1 MSERS
6 AAGRYDGIVSFDI
19 EEWFH
24 AENLARVCP
33 PEGWHKLESRVHI
46 GVGRILELLAKHR
59 TTATFF
65 VLGWVAE
72 SRPEI
77 VREIAA
83 AGHELASHGMRH
95 RLIYRMTP
103 DGFREEMRRSKELIE
118 QAIGAAVTAYR
129 APTFSI
135 VEQKRLLNGETVD
148 SWWALD
154 VLAELGFR
162 YDSSL
167 YPVVHDRYGTPRLPR
182 HPYVLETQAGN
193 RLVELPP
200 STLKRRMN
208 VGVAGGAYF
217 RFYPLSFTLRAYRE
231 IVERDRLP
239 IVFYLHPWELDPKAP
254 RRFSGP
260 VNFVRQY
267 AFTGLVAGKLERLLS
282 CFHLTSL
289 RDFVS
294 ASGEPNRIVRV

>member
-1 MSERS
+1 MNQGGQSKN
-6 AAGRYDGIVSFDI
+6 YHGIVSFDI

-33 PEGWHKLESRVHI
+33 RAEWTELESRVHI
-46 GVGRILELLAKHR
+46 GVGKILDLLAKHC

-65 VLGWVAE
+65 VLGWVAKT
-72 SRPEI
+72 RPHI
-77 VREIAA
+77 VKEIASS
-83 AGHELASHGMRH
+83 GHELASHGMSH
-95 RLIYRMTP
+95 RLAYRMTP
-103 DGFREEMRRSKELIE
+103 EDFREETRQSKEVIE
-118 QAIGAAVTAYR
+118 QVIGGAISAYR

-135 VEQKRLLNGETVD
+135 VRKKRLFNGETVD

-154 VLAELGFR
+154 VLAELGFL

-167 YPVVHDRYGTPRLPR
+167 YPVYHDRYGTPELPR
-182 HPYVLETQAGN
+182 HPYILITESGN
-193 RLVELPP
+193 RLIEFPP
-200 STLKRRMN
+200 STLKRRVN

-217 RFYPLSFTLRAYRE
+217 RFYPLSFTLRAYDE

-254 RRFSGP
+254 RRFSGL

-267 AFTGLVAGKLERLLS
+267 AFTGRVADKLDRLLS
-282 CFHLTSL
+282 RFRLTSI

-294 ASGEPNRIVRV
+294 ANGVSSQVIRA